1 MNEKELLQELVQS
14 VNNIQADMQGMK
26 TDMQDMKTDMQNM
39 KADMQDMKTDV
50 QNMKAD
56 MQNMQADISEIK
68 DRTLKIEVTLENE
81 TNRNI
86 QLLMEAQSLNA
97 EKIKNIDLA
106 LDDIESG
113 VVATIVRQNIRDI
126 NILKRKAQ

>member
-14 VNNIQADMQGMK
+14 VKNIQADMQN
-26 TDMQDMKTDMQNM
+26 MQANMQAEMQNM
-39 KADMQDMKTDV
+39 R
-50 QNMKAD
+50 
-56 MQNMQADISEIK
+56 ADISEIK
-68 DRTLKIEVTLENE
+68 DRTLKIEITLENE

-97 EKIKNIDLA
+97 EKMKNIDLV

-113 VVATIVRQNIRDI
+113 VVATEAFVRQNIRDI